1 MFTSEAFS
9 MEDTPEGLSH
19 IKAPVKEVV
28 VEQINRMSRKE
39 SPQKGD
45 YSTKFRRNSG
55 MKQVN

>member
-1 MFTSEAFS
+1 
-9 MEDTPEGLSH
+9 MEDTPKGLSQ
-19 IKAPVKEVV
+19 IKALVEEVV

-55 MKQVN
+55 MKQLN